1 MTHAVLWVLGLGFSW
16 VWGSFGI
23 CVFCIY
29 GRVWVIADR
38 TSAGV
43 GRCSSAQFQVSAS
56 NGDVEFDGFR
66 RAALTYA

>member
-1 MTHAVLWVLGLGFSW
+1 MF
-16 VWGSFGI
+16 
-23 CVFCIY
+23 FCIY